1 MTITSRGAQMICIV
15 SVLVGLS
22 LISVIVRVFARMK
35 RSIGLGMDDYLCFLS
50 MGLLIAMLIEL
61 VLCKHCETHCPG
73 LVANRHAKG
82 SLSEAMEPIWQ
93 T

>member
-1 MTITSRGAQMICIV
+1 MTVTSRGAEMICIV

-22 LISVIVRVFARMK
+22 LISVILRVFARMK

-50 MGLLIAMLIEL
+50 LTLLIAMLIEL
-61 VLCKHCETHCPG
+61 VLCKHTGIHCPKR
-73 LVANRHAKG
+73 VTDRHIKG
-82 SLSEAMEPIWQ
+82 SLSEAMDPIWQ